1 MGLCCRGRNAL
12 GNAELREVART
23 RRCGER
29 ATDVALFHRL
39 CSVFLS
45 VLCAVLL
52 LYLSLF
58 LCFVGKVKRAVNES
72 TGEVVAIKIISKEL
86 LRKKPSLRR
95 KIQREIAVMKMM
107 RSHPNVIDFYELYE
121 TDGHLLLVVE
131 YCPHGELFDRLI
143 TRGCF
148 PPEEAL
154 DIFQQ
159 VIHGLKYCHKR
170 LICHRDIKPENLLL
184 APNNVVKLVDFGL
197 ATMAVGNL
205 LETACGSAHYAS
217 PEIISGESYDGYLS
231 DVWSCGVLL
240 FALLTGSLPF
250 DDDNFSRLL
259 AKVQAAK
266 LTLPP
271 SIPSE
276 VRSLLLGMLTA
287 NPRSRLTLEEVM
299 AHPWFTSQRPRLVV
313 FYDVPDPFMSAE
325 SAANSVP
332 VRDPNPVYLGHLRA
346 LGWGETSVLKRKLA
360 QVEHSLE
367 RECYRTFERHYE
379 QQEDKRR
386 VNRDVAG
393 LESQLANVELVPSS

>member
-1 MGLCCRGRNAL
+1 MCP
-12 GNAELREVART
+12 
-23 RRCGER
+23 
-29 ATDVALFHRL
+29 HRL
-39 CSVFLS
+39 TLASVCRRAHFGHGT
-45 VLCAVLL
+45 
-52 LYLSLF
+52 
-58 LCFVGKVKRAVNES
+58 GKVKRAVNET

-143 TRGCF
+143 TRGFF
-148 PPEEAL
+148 PPDEAL

-184 APNNVVKLVDFGL
+184 APDNVVKLVDFGL

-259 AKVQAAK
+259 AKVQAARF
-266 LTLPP
+266 TLPS
-271 SIPSE
+271 SIPNE

-287 NPRSRLTLEEVM
+287 DPRSRFSLEDVM
-299 AHPWFTSQRPRLVV
+299 AHPWFTSRRPRLSAC
-313 FYDVPDPFMSAE
+313 YDVPDPFMSAE
-325 SAANSVP
+325 SAANSLP
-332 VRDPNPVYLGHLRA
+332 VLNPNPVYLGHLRA
-346 LGWGETSVLKRKLA
+346 LGWGESSVLKRKLA
-360 QVEHSLE
+360 ASEHSLE
-367 RECYRTFERHYE
+367 RECYRTFEKHYE

-386 VNRDVAG
+386 VRRDVAV
-393 LESQLANVELVPSS
+393 LESQLSDVALAPPPAAPSCG